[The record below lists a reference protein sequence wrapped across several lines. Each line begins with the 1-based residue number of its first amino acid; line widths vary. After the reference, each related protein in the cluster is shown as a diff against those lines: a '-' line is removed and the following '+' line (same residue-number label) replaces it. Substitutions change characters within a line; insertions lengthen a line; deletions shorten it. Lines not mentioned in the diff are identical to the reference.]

1 MCSQRIEG
9 GDARSE
15 ATVDEGRRA
24 ALAKMGV
31 VAPAFVALMTL
42 DAAEAWSSSGRPN
55 PKPKPKPR

>member
-1 MCSQRIEG
+1 
-9 GDARSE
+9 
-15 ATVDEGRRA
+15 VDEGRRA